1 MPLNRRQFL
10 LAASAL
16 LGAGA
21 SLRARGAA
29 GADVVVVGAGLSG
42 LSAALTLEQAGARV
56 QVVESRQRV
65 GGRVLSF
72 ADVPGIPE
80 AGGQSIG
87 PGYGMLMTAARRF
100 GVALEDRL
108 PDRLKHPKV
117 ELVLDG
123 GVIAAEAWPAS
134 PLNPFP
140 QEARGM
146 MPWQYAASL
155 LSAGNPLA
163 PGKPWYAPEHAVHDR
178 PLAEFFRDRGASEA
192 AIRLAYDTNTSYGTS
207 ARDISALQLMFIDA
221 WTGMQR
227 RMRPA
232 AVYEVVGGNQRLPEA
247 MAAGLGSEVRL
258 RTRAVALRQD
268 ATGVTVACADGSRL
282 RARAAICAL
291 PFTVLR
297 KLDFEPGLA
306 GIQREAVAGLPYQQS
321 TQIALVAKRPFWKED
336 GLSPSMWCDGLLART
351 FAHREGDEVVSIL
364 VTAYGNKATALDR
377 LGREG
382 AARRVIADFES
393 VRPAARGQ
401 LQAVAWH
408 SWGLD
413 PDAGGSWAVF
423 APGTVTRFLPAMLAP
438 HGRVHF
444 CGEHTALT
452 ARGMEGAMESGQRA
466 ALEALKQL

>member
-1 MPLNRRQFL
+1 MPLNRRKFL

-16 LGAGA
+16 VGAGA
-21 SLRARGAA
+21 SLRARAA
-29 GADVVVVGAGLSG
+29 AEADVVVVGAGLAG

-56 QVVESRQRV
+56 QVIESRERV

-72 ADVPGIPE
+72 AHVPGIPE

-100 GVALEDRL
+100 AVALEDRL
-108 PDRLKHPKV
+108 PDQQRHPRV
-117 ELVLDG
+117 ELVLG
-123 GVIAAEAWPAS
+123 GKVIAPEDWPSS

-140 QEARGM
+140 PEARAM

-155 LSAGNPLA
+155 LASGNPLV
-163 PGKPWYAPEHAVHDR
+163 PGKPWYAPENAVHDR
-178 PLAEFFRDRGASEA
+178 PMADFLRERGASEA

-207 ARDISALQLMFIDA
+207 ARDVSALQLMFIDA

-232 AVYEVVGGNQRLPEA
+232 AVYKAAGGNQRIPEA
-247 MAAGLGSEVRL
+247 MAAGLGREVRTG
-258 RTRAVALRQD
+258 TRAVALRQD
-268 ATGVTVACADGSRL
+268 ATGVTVDCADGSRI
-282 RARAAICAL
+282 RARAAVCAL
-291 PFTVLR
+291 PFTALR
-297 KLDFEPGLA
+297 KLAFEPALQGV
-306 GIQREAVAGLPYQQS
+306 QREAVAKLPYQQA
-321 TQIALVAKRPFWKED
+321 TQIALVARRPFWIED

-351 FAHREGDEVVSIL
+351 FAHREGEDVVSIL
-364 VTAYGNKATALDR
+364 VTAYGNKASALDR

-382 AARRVIADFES
+382 AARRVIAEFEA
-393 VRPAARGQ
+393 VRPAARG
-401 LQAVAWH
+401 LLKAVAWH
-408 SWGLD
+408 SWGRD

-423 APGTVTRFLPAMLAP
+423 APGTATRYLPAMLAP
-438 HGRVHF
+438 HGRLHF
-444 CGEHTALT
+444 AGEHTALT